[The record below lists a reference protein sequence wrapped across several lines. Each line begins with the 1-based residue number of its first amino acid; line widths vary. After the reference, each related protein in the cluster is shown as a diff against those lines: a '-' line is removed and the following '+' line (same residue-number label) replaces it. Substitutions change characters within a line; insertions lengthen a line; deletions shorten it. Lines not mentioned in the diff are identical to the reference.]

1 MKKFLIAGI
10 IALITITAWYYIR
23 HPIGE
28 KAIINGQEIRLML
41 AVTEAEKE
49 KGLGY
54 RDALAAGSGMLFV
67 YDHPDRYG
75 FWMKGMRFPLDFI
88 WINGNKVADISQ
100 NIPQPVNDTAQPVS
114 LAPKVPADK
123 VLEVNAGVIQ
133 SLGIRVGD
141 LVQFVN

>member
-1 MKKFLIAGI
+1 MKKFLLAGI
-10 IALITITAWYYIR
+10 IGLIAITAWYYLR

-28 KAIINGQEIRLML
+28 KAVINGHAIRLEL

-54 RDALAAGSGMLFV
+54 RDSLATGSGMLFV

-88 WINGNKVADISQ
+88 WINGNRVADLSQ
-100 NIPQPVNDTAQPVS
+100 NIPQPVNDAVQPAS
-114 LAPKVPADK
+114 LAPAVPADK
-123 VLEVNAGVIQ
+123 VLEVNAGVVQ
-133 SLGIRVGD
+133 SLGIRTGD
-141 LVQFVN
+141 LVQFSN

>member
-1 MKKFLIAGI
+1 MKKVLIVFVA
-10 IALITITAWYYIR
+10 ALLLFTLYYYFR

-28 KAIINGQEIRLML
+28 KAIINGHTIRLEL
-41 AVTEAEKE
+41 AVTETEKE

-54 RDALAAGSGMLFV
+54 RDTLAADSGMLFV
-67 YDHPDRYG
+67 YEHPDRYG

-100 NIPQPVNDTAQPVS
+100 NILQPVNDTVQPVS
-114 LAPKVPADK
+114 LAPAVPADK
-123 VLEVNAGVIQ
+123 VLEVNSGMIQ

>member
-1 MKKFLIAGI
+1 MKKFLIAGL
-10 IALITITAWYYIR
+10 IALIAITAWYYFR

-28 KAIINGQEIRLML
+28 RAVINDHTIRLEL

-54 RDALAAGSGMLFV
+54 RDSLSADSGMLFV
-67 YDHPDRYG
+67 YDHPDRYE

-88 WINGNKVADISQ
+88 WINGNKVADLSQ
-100 NIPQPVNDTAQPVS
+100 NIPQPVTLTAQPVR
-114 LAPKVPADK
+114 LAPIVPADK

-141 LVQFVN
+141 LVQFAD

>member
-10 IALITITAWYYIR
+10 IALITITAWYYTR

-28 KAIINGQEIRLML
+28 KAIINGHTIRLTL

-49 KGLGY
+49 RGLGY
-54 RDALAAGSGMLFV
+54 RDSLATDSGMLFV
-67 YDHPDRYG
+67 YNHPERYG

-88 WINGNKVADISQ
+88 WINGNKVADLSR
-100 NIPQPVNDTAQPVS
+100 NIPQPANDTIQPAT
-114 LAPKVPADK
+114 LAPSVPADK

-141 LVQFVN
+141 LVQLVN

>member
-28 KAIINGQEIRLML
+28 KAIINGHTIRLEL
-41 AVTEAEKE
+41 AVTETEKE

-54 RDALAAGSGMLFV
+54 RDSLATDWGMLFV
-67 YDHPDRYG
+67 YNHPERYG

-88 WINGNKVADISQ
+88 WINGNKVADLSDH
-100 NIPQPVNDTAQPVS
+100 IPPPVSDTAQPVS
-114 LAPKVPADK
+114 LAPSAPADK
-123 VLEVNAGVIQ
+123 VLEVNAGVIDRI
-133 SLGIRVGD
+133 GVKIGD
-141 LVQFVN
+141 LVQFSN

>member
-1 MKKFLIAGI
+1 MKKLVLIFVAFLFVCTG
-10 IALITITAWYYIR
+10 YFYFR

-28 KAIINGQEIRLML
+28 KAIINGHTIRLEL

-54 RDALAAGSGMLFV
+54 RDTLATDRGMLFV
-67 YDHPDRYG
+67 YNHPERYG
-75 FWMKGMRFPLDFI
+75 FWMKGMRFPLDFV
-88 WINGNKVADISQ
+88 WINGNTVVELSQ
-100 NIPQPVNDTAQPVS
+100 NIPQPVSDTVQPVS

-123 VLEVNAGVIQ
+123 VLEVNAGIIK

-141 LVQFVN
+141 LVQFTD